1 MLQSL
6 NVSGRKIVALRGKS
20 KNGVSGCYRPGPV
33 VMPHELFD
41 YYSDLHG
48 FDAWRS
54 PTPIKRSH
62 SKPLVE

>member
-6 NVSGRKIVALRGKS
+6 NVSGRKIVALRGKF

-41 YYSDLHG
+41 NFRL
-48 FDAWRS
+48 AW
-54 PTPIKRSH
+54 
-62 SKPLVE
+62 L